1 MKTHFS
7 RFLIAML
14 SIGALFSGSCKD
26 DEVQSETMFDDIV
39 LNFSRTART
48 EQVDLP
54 IDQISNYWHVYS
66 PSTDQWLS
74 WEVIPGHRSLY
85 VYADGNTTGSIR
97 SSYIMVR
104 SGNLT
109 QRILVNQ
116 DSDSR
121 ISLSQN
127 RINLRYLISTETVK
141 IQGTEEIDDLRATA
155 ESKSAGDDGWLSVIL
170 EDNILHITAMTNP
183 NDMARE
189 GIVSVSG
196 TRRISGETV
205 SEIITVYQ
213 GRGGMTPYEFD
224 IPDFSESKVYVA
236 MDGDKPVA
244 QITKELLR
252 KENEVNDQAIVV
264 YPINDNGE
272 VELGM
277 GYIAQVLLRSDNLT
291 NDSTKESVYTA
302 PTGSVHGGS
311 VAFSVNNNTIS
322 GYTRGTLAEPVT
334 HIYMPG
340 DVGMG
345 PEAVPDSKQAVV
357 KPLLLTD
364 QRNTEEF
371 IYPVVKIC
379 TQYWMGGNLKTA
391 YYNKNKD
398 FAAIPTNKTPTT
410 STSSLANA
418 TSFVCVYGN
427 MDALATDAVSIENR
441 NTYGLLYSYAA
452 IGGYESLE
460 ENTVKDL
467 ENIADNISPEGWIVP
482 TSDDFENLIAY
493 VPRSLPLGQLD
504 ANPITSEN
512 NITGFGSR
520 KTYYLYPRS
529 SALVNFALGG
539 SFYASYHS
547 RTRNDN
553 GSSPRAYT
561 YALQDPSYD
570 GGSKYTTIPNRA
582 YFNRAFAIRCL
593 NDGAIKIAQ

>member
-26 DEVQSETMFDDIV
+26 DEVQDEMMLDDVV
-39 LNFSRTART
+39 LNFSRTARS

-141 IQGTEEIDDLRATA
+141 IQGTENIDNLQATA
-155 ESKSAGDDGWLSVIL
+155 ESESADGVRWLSVIL
-170 EDNILHITAMTNP
+170 EDDILHITATTNP
-183 NDMARE
+183 NDTARE
-189 GIVSVSG
+189 GIVTVSG

-213 GRGGMTPYEFD
+213 GRGGMTPYEFN

-236 MDGDKPVA
+236 MDGNKPVA

-252 KENEVNDQAIVV
+252 KANEVNDQAIVV

-291 NDSTKESVYTA
+291 DDSTKESVYIA
-302 PTGSVHGGS
+302 PTGNVHGGS
-311 VAFSVNNNTIS
+311 VAFSMNSNNIS
-322 GYTRGTLAEPVT
+322 SYTQGMLNDPVT

-345 PEAVPDSKQAVV
+345 PEPVPECKQAIV
-357 KPLLLTD
+357 KPLEVTD
-364 QRNTEEF
+364 KRGEEVF
-371 IYPVVKIC
+371 VYPIVKIG
-379 TQYWMGGNLKTA
+379 TQYWMGDNLKTA

-398 FAAIPTNKTPTT
+398 FAAILTNKTPTT
-410 STSSLANA
+410 STSLADA

-427 MDALATDAVSIENR
+427 MDALATDAISIENR

-452 IGGYESLE
+452 IGGYESLD

-467 ENIADNISPEGWIVP
+467 ENITDNISPEGWIVP
-482 TSDDFENLIAY
+482 ISTDFETLIAY

-504 ANPITSEN
+504 ADPITSEN

-520 KTYYLYPRS
+520 KTYYLYPQNS
-529 SALVNFALGG
+529 NLINFALGG

-553 GSSPRAYT
+553 GAVPRAFT
-561 YALQDPSYD
+561 YALRDPSHA
-570 GGSKYTTIPNRA
+570 GSVYTTISNRA
-582 YFNRAFAIRCL
+582 SFNRAFAIRCL
-593 NDGAIKIAQ
+593 NDGAVKIAQ